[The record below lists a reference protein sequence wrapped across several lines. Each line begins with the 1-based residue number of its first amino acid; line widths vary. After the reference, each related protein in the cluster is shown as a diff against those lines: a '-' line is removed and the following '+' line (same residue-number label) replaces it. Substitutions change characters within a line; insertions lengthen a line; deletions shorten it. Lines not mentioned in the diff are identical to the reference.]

1 MLSNERMMKFSFFK
15 TKDKSHKIKGERRK
29 EKVGLA
35 YGTFFLFTFIFYLTN
50 TFNPDWKSLAR

>member
-35 YGTFFLFTFIFYLTN
+35 YGTFFFLLLSFILQIPLTR
-50 TFNPDWKSLAR
+50 TGNP